1 MELIPP
7 VPESDF
13 LPVFFAVAGA
23 AVRAALRPAALF
35 LPALD
40 AVALDAVALER
51 VAGLVDEA
59 RPARVGR
66 SRAALEAAALEVKS
80 NPV

>member
-40 AVALDAVALER
+40 AVALER